1 MPNNTSENTKC
12 PCGTGLELAQCCEP
26 FIKGKSK
33 APTAEKLMR
42 SRYSAFALGDIDYIE
57 KTTDPSART
66 TFDRA
71 GTTEWAKSS
80 DWLGLKIVSTEAGGE
95 KDSTGMVEF
104 IASYRFEEVTRD
116 HHERSE
122 FKKRDGQWYF
132 MDGKLVQEPVRAADK
147 VGRNDPCPCGS
158 GKKYKKCCGAAA

>member
-71 GTTEWAKSS
+71 GTT
-80 DWLGLKIVSTEAGGE
+80 
-95 KDSTGMVEF
+95 
-104 IASYRFEEVTRD
+104 VTRD